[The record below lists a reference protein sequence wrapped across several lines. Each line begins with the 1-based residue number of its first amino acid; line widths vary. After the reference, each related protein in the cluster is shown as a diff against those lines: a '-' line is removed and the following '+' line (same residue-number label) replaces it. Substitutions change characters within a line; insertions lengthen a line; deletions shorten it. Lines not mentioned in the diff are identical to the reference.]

1 LAQDRGATCQLRR
14 PTPSQRR
21 VSRVAH
27 AGARCVLTGGAALEL
42 AARARR
48 AALVA
53 VSPYL
58 AEKCCVDETPLPLS
72 ARPRC
77 DVPAAVSDAK
87 PAPRVSRGARSRY
100 SLSLGRR
107 RSTRPCCARAPC
119 CAGLGLPTPYQRAL
133 RRREAS
139 PFRRATVVRHASCD
153 LQRQASAACHAAQ
166 ARQRSLSLGRRGA
179 ALELASRA
187 RRAVMVVEGSR
198 LVEVRRTGERTLFSD
213 AAPWCDVPAAA
224 SSFKPEP
231 RVSRGTSAS
240 ALAVSRRKRS
250 IRACLACAWCRDG
263 YGRPSP
269 FQRTLRRRDSP
280 PLWRATVVRRASCS
294 LQLHASAA
302 WLARRWRV
310 GARCVWEGGA
320 ALDLAAHAPC
330 CAGLGRRSLY

>member
-1 LAQDRGATCQLRR
+1 VPTRGLSPLAQDRGATCQLRR

-58 AEKCCVDETPLPLS
+58 AEKRCVDETPLPLS

-139 PFRRATVVRHASCD
+139 P
-153 LQRQASAACHAAQ
+153 SA
-166 ARQRSLSLGRRGA
+166 RN
-179 ALELASRA
+179 
-187 RRAVMVVEGSR
+187 
-198 LVEVRRTGERTLFSD
+198 RRTTCQLR
-213 AAPWCDVPAAA
+213 PPA
-224 SSFKPEP
+224 SSQ
-231 RVSRGTSAS
+231 RGVSRSEGAP
-240 ALAVSRRKRS
+240 ALTVSWEKRGS
-250 IRACLACAWCRDG
+250 
-263 YGRPSP
+263 
-269 FQRTLRRRDSP
+269 T
-280 PLWRATVVRRASCS
+280 
-294 LQLHASAA
+294 
-302 WLARRWRV
+302 
-310 GARCVWEGGA
+310 
-320 ALDLAAHAPC
+320 
-330 CAGLGRRSLY
+330 